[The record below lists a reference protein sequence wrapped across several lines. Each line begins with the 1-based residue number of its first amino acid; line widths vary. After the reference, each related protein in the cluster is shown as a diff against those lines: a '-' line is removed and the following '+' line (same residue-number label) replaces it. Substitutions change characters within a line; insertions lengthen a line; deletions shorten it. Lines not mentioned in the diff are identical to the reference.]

1 MVGTCRPSFS
11 AALRIVVPA
20 GTVTASPSMVSVTSA
35 MKNCL
40 WSIGGVMEYWVRK
53 VSLQRSSISLLQL
66 LSLLVKHFRPQSHG
80 AQNRRRRRLAEAAQ
94 RGVDHRAAHIG

>member
-11 AALRIVVPA
+11 AAFRIVVPA

-40 WSIGGVMEYWVRK
+40 WSIGVVEYWVRK

-66 LSLLVKHFRPQSHG
+66 LSLLVKHLRPQSHG

-94 RGVDHRAAHIG
+94 RGVDHR